1 MVLLARSFLFI
12 LYTYMW
18 LEPAQKLASESGLSA
33 RLLKLLSA
41 STIKSYMPVVPYVCK
56 ILALVVGQQPS
67 PSSASEEDSQAA
79 NVLLKLALGPET
91 RDDGEEFASV
101 VSVALAYLAT
111 EEESQA
117 QPIADAELALFL
129 DAFYHA
135 QTNFTIEEEEEDSAE
150 ALKQLNTSL
159 MNVLAD
165 ITSQDSFSESH
176 NLESTVSQKFLTWL
190 HQDVPMLRAAACLA
204 LGNLSRSDEASTALV
219 SKYNAHEALVDILS
233 DPSTR
238 DGQLLHASMSFLK
251 NLAIPAQN
259 KAKLSG
265 LLEPNGLP
273 RIYTLDAIPQVQ
285 FAAISL
291 TRLLLLNCA
300 ENIAKMCRKGG
311 NGETPLETAIALF
324 GRSDAEPTKMEA
336 ARSAGTVCRGLHS
349 LPVKEMLS
357 NPAPNADGKDL
368 VGSIVSGGNEDS
380 ILRHTFYQS
389 HPGIVKLLSF
399 LITQDKWPVLR
410 SEAWF
415 VFALMA
421 RSSDGAHVVAG
432 VLKQEGTLAVLTTT
446 ITGRKA
452 STDQVQEI
460 TEEPVSENKEGGV
473 TPQSLALEPQQV
485 PAGPQA
491 NTAPVDRENALV
503 MCTELEANWNED
515 EFVGLDK
522 TEIQA
527 LIKEGTGLV
536 AAHKAKQ

>member
-1 MVLLARSFLFI
+1 
-12 LYTYMW
+12 
-18 LEPAQKLASESGLSA
+18 
-33 RLLKLLSA
+33 
-41 STIKSYMPVVPYVCK
+41 MPVVPYICK

-91 RDDGEEFASV
+91 RDDGEEFSSV

-111 EEESQA
+111 EDESKA
-117 QPIADAELALFL
+117 HPIADSELDLFL

-176 NLESTVSQKFLTWL
+176 NLESAVSQKFLAWL
-190 HQDVPMLRAAACLA
+190 RHDLPMLRAAACLA

-219 SKYNAHEALVDILS
+219 SKYNAHEALVDILTN
-233 DPSTR
+233 PSTR

-259 KAKLSG
+259 KSKLSG

-273 RIYTLDAIPQVQ
+273 CIYALDAVPQVQ

-300 ENIAKMCRKGG
+300 DNIAKMCRRGE

-336 ARSAGTVCRGLHS
+336 ARSAGTICRGLHS
-349 LPVKEMLS
+349 LPVEDMLS
-357 NPAPNADGKDL
+357 GSPAAEDNKDL
-368 VGSIVSGGNEDS
+368 VESIASSGNEDS
-380 ILRHTFYQS
+380 LLRHAFYQT
-389 HPGIVKLLSF
+389 HTGIIKLLAF

-421 RSSDGAHVVAG
+421 RTADGALVVAD
-432 VLKQEGTLAVLTTT
+432 VLKQDGALTVLNTT
-446 ITGRKA
+446 ITGRKP
-452 STDQVQEI
+452 SSETVQDV
-460 TEEPVSENKEGGV
+460 TEETDGENKGELA
-473 TPQSLALEPQQV
+473 TPQSLGLEPQQV
-485 PAGPQA
+485 PAGPKA
-491 NTAPVDRENALV
+491 DTGPVDRENALV
-503 MCTELEANWNED
+503 MCTELENNWNKE

-522 TEIQA
+522 SEIQT
-527 LIKEGTGLV
+527 LVKEGTELV
-536 AAHKAKQ
+536 AAYKAKQ